1 MSGGF
6 HTTVMERHYNAQLVP
21 HFSVVP
27 MKFLPVA
34 SLVSVCIAALA
45 CAAAPAFAQSAPD
58 TGPCQRELQPGDMH
72 EFICPLK
79 AYPAAQK
86 FHFVARVSGG
96 HDDSS
101 SLLAVSHGD
110 QDVACAPGSKVGSE
124 GEDGDITLDCRF
136 TLPAAALKAPGKL
149 VVRLKAS
156 HVFFENHSLK
166 AE

>member
-1 MSGGF
+1 
-6 HTTVMERHYNAQLVP
+6 
-21 HFSVVP
+21 
-27 MKFLPVA
+27 MKFLPTFA
-34 SLVSVCIAALA
+34 PACIAALA
-45 CAAAPAFAQSAPD
+45 CAAAVGFAPAFAPAFAQSAPD

-72 EFICPLK
+72 EFTCPLK
-79 AYPAAQK
+79 AYPTAQK

-101 SLLAVSHGD
+101 SLLAVSHGE
-110 QDVACAPGSKVGSE
+110 QDVACATGSKVGSE

-136 TLPAAALKAPGKL
+136 TLPATALKAPSKL

>member
-1 MSGGF
+1 
-6 HTTVMERHYNAQLVP
+6 
-21 HFSVVP
+21 

-34 SLVSVCIAALA
+34 SLVSALAPACIAALA
-45 CAAAPAFAQSAPD
+45 CATAPAFAQSEPD
-58 TGPCQRELQPGDMH
+58 NGPCQRELQPGDMH
-72 EFICPLK
+72 EFICALK

-86 FHFVARVSGG
+86 FHFVVRVTGG

-101 SLLAVSHGD
+101 SLLVVRHGD

-149 VVRLKAS
+149 EVRLKAS
-156 HVFFENHSLK
+156 HVFFERYSLK

>member
-1 MSGGF
+1 
-6 HTTVMERHYNAQLVP
+6 
-21 HFSVVP
+21 
-27 MKFLPVA
+27 MKFLPA
-34 SLVSVCIAALA
+34 FAPARIAALA
-45 CAAAPAFAQSAPD
+45 CAAASVFTPAFAQSAPD

-72 EFICPLK
+72 EFTCPLK

-101 SLLAVSHGD
+101 SLLVVSHGD
-110 QDVACAPGSKVGSE
+110 QDVTCAPGSKVASE

>member
-1 MSGGF
+1 
-6 HTTVMERHYNAQLVP
+6 
-21 HFSVVP
+21 
-27 MKFLPVA
+27 MKFLPTFA
-34 SLVSVCIAALA
+34 PAGIAALA
-45 CAAAPAFAQSAPD
+45 CAAAVGFAPAFAQSAPD

-72 EFICPLK
+72 EFTCPLK

-136 TLPAAALKAPGKL
+136 TLPAAALKAPGQL

>member
-1 MSGGF
+1 
-6 HTTVMERHYNAQLVP
+6 
-21 HFSVVP
+21 
-27 MKFLPVA
+27 MKFLPTFA
-34 SLVSVCIAALA
+34 PACIAALA
-45 CAAAPAFAQSAPD
+45 CAAAAGFAPAFAQSAPD

-72 EFICPLK
+72 EFTCPLK
-79 AYPAAQK
+79 AYPTAQK

>member
-1 MSGGF
+1 M
-6 HTTVMERHYNAQLVP
+6 Q
-21 HFSVVP
+21 
-27 MKFLPVA
+27 FLPTFAPA
-34 SLVSVCIAALA
+34 SIAALA
-45 CAAAPAFAQSAPD
+45 CAAASAFAPAFAQRAPD

-79 AYPAAQK
+79 AYSAAQK
-86 FHFVARVSGG
+86 FHFVVLVSGG

-101 SLLAVSHGD
+101 SLLAVSHGE

-136 TLPAAALKAPGKL
+136 TLPATALKAPSKL